1 MDSQVWKCNNIK
13 CIHLMSR
20 VAELLVPNHRF
31 DLITLNMIDDF
42 NTVDDENSEIP
53 INLTT
58 ELCEE
63 LDGSLRSEHVIF

>member
-1 MDSQVWKCNNIK
+1 
-13 CIHLMSR
+13 MSR